1 MPKSTR
7 KKNDIS
13 DKVPNTVEEQPDES
27 TSLINNN
34 LVTSE
39 IKLAKKEQQQQ
50 QQQRRDKIIEHGL
63 LLHYKLPV
71 LDIKRPKSMC
81 NKTFNFD
88 DVSDLRE
95 LKLSLANNCKK
106 QINSV
111 GNSHQFY
118 DDLEFE
124 SYFKNKNNWSN
135 LAKFT
140 NTSSF
145 LATTQ
150 VYLPDVK
157 IDKEI
162 FTISNEFKEVCH
174 SRTTTSENRN
184 ISSQSQS
191 FD

>member
-1 MPKSTR
+1 MGYILTLEQ
-7 KKNDIS
+7 
-13 DKVPNTVEEQPDES
+13 EEE
-27 TSLINNN
+27 
-34 LVTSE
+34 E
-39 IKLAKKEQQQQ
+39 EEQQQQ
-50 QQQRRDKIIEHGL
+50 RDKIIEHSL
-63 LLHYKLPV
+63 LLNYKLPV

-124 SYFKNKNNWSN
+124 AYFKNKNNWSN

-174 SRTTTSENRN
+174 SRATTTSENRN
-184 ISSQSQS
+184 NSSSQS
-191 FD
+191 F

>member
-7 KKNDIS
+7 IKNDIS

-34 LVTSE
+34 LASNE
-39 IKLAKKEQQQQ
+39 IKLVKQQQQ
-50 QQQRRDKIIEHGL
+50 QRDKIIEHSL
-63 LLHYKLPV
+63 LLNYKLPV

-124 SYFKNKNNWSN
+124 AYFKNKNNWSN

-162 FTISNEFKEVCH
+162 FTISNEFKEQQQQVKIEITH
-174 SRTTTSENRN
+174 RHNL
-184 ISSQSQS
+184 